1 MDVARNELVPI
12 LFVCDAMRETQNTNS
27 SEEQNL
33 RNAIWMIEIS
43 EPNDVENCSIYQSSF
58 TTMMH
63 QVVVP
68 RTVPVRAIMTRP
80 TPSRTPSST
89 GKVKKP
95 MSATEKIIARKS
107 GSAVVSPGQN
117 VWVNVDTLMTHDVCG
132 PGTFGVF
139 EKEFGKDA
147 EVWDPNRVVL
157 IPDHY
162 IFTDDPRAN
171 RNVDMLRFSHFL
183 TLFKLQTCI

>member
-1 MDVARNELVPI
+1 
-12 LFVCDAMRETQNTNS
+12 
-27 SEEQNL
+27 
-33 RNAIWMIEIS
+33 MIEIS
-43 EPNDVENCSIYQSSF
+43 EPNDVENSAINPIPF
-58 TTMMH
+58 TTMMNR
-63 QVVVP
+63 VVLS

-80 TPSRTPSST
+80 TPSRMPSST

-107 GSAVVSPGQN
+107 GSTVVSPGQN

-147 EVWDPNRVVL
+147 EVWDPNRVIL

-183 TLFKLQTCI
+183 TLFESPNVYLGNLHISMESNISMILKIGQISKRILITKECVILR